1 MEKYLTPAPP
11 LPAPRCTTI
20 SSMQPRGE
28 ARRGC
33 GDGALGMA
41 AGAREGSG
49 LQGRAPRARRCQGC
63 WAPPSREHRFGA
75 QVLLGWTR
83 AMQEGEDGAGDAV
96 AAPSQSPWCWRGA
109 LPVER
114 MPCCQR

>member
-33 GDGALGMA
+33 GDGALGTA

-49 LQGRAPRARRCQGC
+49 LQG
-63 WAPPSREHRFGA
+63 
-75 QVLLGWTR
+75 
-83 AMQEGEDGAGDAV
+83 
-96 AAPSQSPWCWRGA
+96 
-109 LPVER
+109 
-114 MPCCQR
+114 